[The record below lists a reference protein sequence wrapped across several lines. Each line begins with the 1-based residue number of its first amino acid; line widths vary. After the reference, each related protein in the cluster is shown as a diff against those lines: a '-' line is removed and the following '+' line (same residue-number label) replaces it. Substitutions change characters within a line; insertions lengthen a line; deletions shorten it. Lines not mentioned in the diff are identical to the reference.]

1 MGRAIPA
8 VRANHEVFVAG
19 PSGYPDGQTFV
30 NLYQIDAL
38 LSSEGHRRLGG
49 RKWSGG
55 GPFFCYHESKTH
67 GNPGTLPVYI
77 GWPDQPPYVNDVW
90 HPCGIS
96 SLGAGYPGTEA
107 LLENA
112 RNAHA
117 ASLADMPRYYA
128 SGVAKTRPGRPEASV
143 FQFLWELQELPTR
156 PFSGW
161 LRGVPLR
168 DIPATIFRRLTNL
181 KNLGSEYLN
190 VVFGW
195 KPLVQDIKKMYWCA
209 VGLRKAL
216 DKLRR
221 ENGRNIRRKAEIS
234 QTVSTTGYKVDY
246 PATPFVDVLGPPAG
260 WMSGKTAWSTTRHE
274 TKRVW
279 FSAGYRYW
287 IPDVQSW
294 QWTARATAALF
305 GALPTPE
312 ALWSILPWSW
322 LIGWFGNVSD
332 VYSNLSVNAVDNLVF
347 NYSYTMCESTVTN
360 EVTAHVKTEKLDNLL
375 YKIPAHEHT
384 YSATHKV
391 VTKARFGGGNPYG
404 LDVSLPDLS
413 AYRLSILAALGLS
426 RSRVTGYR

>member
-1 MGRAIPA
+1 M
-8 VRANHEVFVAG
+8 AG
-19 PSGYPDGQTFV
+19 PSKDPSAQTYV
-30 NLYQIDAL
+30 NIYQIDAL
-38 LSSEGHRRLGG
+38 LTSEGHRRYKSG
-49 RKWSGG
+49 KWASG
-55 GPFFCYHESKTH
+55 GPFCCYHESKTH
-67 GNPGTLPVYI
+67 GNPGSVPVYI

-90 HPCGIS
+90 RPCGIS
-96 SLGAGYPGTEA
+96 SLGAGYPGFEQ
-107 LLENA
+107 LMENA
-112 RNAHA
+112 RQAQAVH
-117 ASLADMPRYYA
+117 LADMPRHYA

-143 FQFLWELQELPTR
+143 FQFLWELQDLPTR

-161 LRGVPLR
+161 LKGTPLR
-168 DIPATIFRRLTNL
+168 RIPEAIFRRLTDF

-190 VVFGW
+190 IVFGW
-195 KPLVQDIKKMYWCA
+195 KPFLQDIRKMVLLA
-209 VGLRKAL
+209 FGLRKAL

-221 ENGRNIRRKAEIS
+221 DNGRNIRRRAQLEQS
-234 QTVSTTGYKVDY
+234 VETTGSTVIY
-246 PATPFVDVLGPPAG
+246 PVTPFVDVLGPPAG
-260 WMSGKTAWSTTRHE
+260 WMAGKTHWTKTRHE

-294 QWTARATAALF
+294 QWTARASACLF
-305 GALPTPE
+305 GAYPTPE

-322 LIGWFGNVSD
+322 LIGWFGNVGD

-347 NYSYTMCESTVTN
+347 NYSYTMYEHAVT
-360 EVTAHVKTEKLDNLL
+360 EQVTAHVKTEPLDNLL

-391 VTKARFGGGNPYG
+391 VTKARLGGGNPYG

-426 RSRVTGYR
+426 RSRLDGRG